1 MKKIKNDH
9 STIQKKQEQ
18 VEDWEKEKQA
28 QLLQEISKEL
38 NQHYAR
44 LKIESLVSEEAK
56 EELRQVIFDEIKKRK
71 LTSVEELTEHLLQES
86 VGLGVIEEI
95 LKDPSITDLSFNGT
109 ELILESPQK
118 KWRYPNPITAE
129 YIERLTVKMANS
141 DGKEF
146 TPKDPILDMQFKNL
160 RINAVHSCM
169 SESGMTLSIRVS
181 RETLV
186 LTMDNVTNVAPR
198 AVLFLLFAAVRSQMN
213 VVLSGETG
221 AGKTEWQKLLL
232 SAIPFSERIVMVEDV
247 QETHVKA
254 LFPEKD
260 ILSWHSGRRKGM
272 SDLIKA
278 GLRNN
283 PKWLM
288 VTEIRYAQEAY
299 EWLQAILSDHNGIT
313 TIHAIEAEAI
323 PDRILSIVMEEYHV
337 DEDRFLRLI
346 QRYIHLGIQLKVRK
360 IQGKTIR
367 YLQKVM
373 IFGEE
378 KGTVV
383 FEQKCSAEGRLIPS
397 FYPLPTHFQAR
408 LEEFGQQDTILTW
421 EKEIK
426 KYEEKEEKT
435 SLT

>member
-1 MKKIKNDH
+1 M
-9 STIQKKQEQ
+9 
-18 VEDWEKEKQA
+18 
-28 QLLQEISKEL
+28 
-38 NQHYAR
+38 
-44 LKIESLVSEEAK
+44 SEEAK
-56 EELRQVIFDEIKKRK
+56 EELRQVIFDEINKRK
-71 LTSVEELTEHLLQES
+71 LTHVEELTEHLLRES
-86 VGLGVIEEI
+86 VGLGVIEAI

-109 ELILESPQK
+109 ELILENNQK
-118 KWRYPNPITAE
+118 KWVYPERISAE
-129 YIERLTVKMANS
+129 YIERITVKMANS

-186 LTMDNVTNVAPR
+186 LTVDNVSEVAPR
-198 AVLFLLFAAVRSQMN
+198 LVLFLLFAAVRSQMN
-213 VVLSGETG
+213 LVLSGETG

-232 SAIPFSERIVMVEDV
+232 SAIPFSEQIVMVEDV
-247 QETHVKA
+247 QETHVKT

-272 SDLIKA
+272 SELIKA

-288 VTEIRYAQEAY
+288 VIEIRYAQEAY
-299 EWLQAILSDHNGIT
+299 EWFQAILSDHNGIT

-323 PDRILSIVMEEYHV
+323 PDRILSIVMEEYRV
-337 DEDRFLRLI
+337 NEARFLRLI

-373 IFGEE
+373 VFGEE
-378 KGTVV
+378 KGTII
-383 FEQKCSAEGRLIPS
+383 FEQKCSAEGKLSPF
-397 FYPLPTHFQAR
+397 FYPLPVHFQAR
-408 LEEFGQQDTILTW
+408 LEEFGQQETIFSW
-421 EKEIK
+421 KEEVK

-435 SLT
+435 ALT